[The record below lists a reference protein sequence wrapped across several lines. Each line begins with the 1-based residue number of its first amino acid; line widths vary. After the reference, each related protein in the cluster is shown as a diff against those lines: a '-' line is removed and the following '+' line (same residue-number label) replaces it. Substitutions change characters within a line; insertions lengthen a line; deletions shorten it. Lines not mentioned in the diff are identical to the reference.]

1 MSSPIAIV
9 TDSTSDI
16 PPEMAEERQIHVVP
30 LHIMWGK
37 QTLRDGVDISRQQFY
52 ERLVIE
58 PELPTTSQPAPG
70 EFADVLQRARDA
82 AGAEAVVAVTIS
94 SALSGTYT
102 SAEQAASMVDFPVI
116 LVDSRTASGALGLLV
131 LAIADLRDRGES
143 IAAITEAA
151 KGFIAR
157 TRAAL
162 TVDTLEYLH
171 RSGRVNGVQHW
182 IGSALQIKPILHVVE
197 GAIVPLATARG
208 RQRSLRRMMELFV
221 EWIDPTIPLR
231 VTILHGNSIED
242 ADAYEAELV
251 ERFNPVFI
259 MKVLASA
266 TVGAITGPKAM
277 GLTMLQ

>member
-1 MSSPIAIV
+1 MPSPLAIV

-30 LHIMWGK
+30 LHIMWG
-37 QTLRDGVDISRQQFY
+37 QETLRDGVDISRQEFY
-52 ERLVIE
+52 ERLVVE

-82 AGAEAVVAVTIS
+82 TNAEAVITVTLS
-94 SALSGTYT
+94 SALSGTYS
-102 SAEQAASMVDFPVI
+102 SAEQAARMVDFPVTLI
-116 LVDSRTASGALGLLV
+116 DSRTASGALGLHV
-131 LAIADLRDRGES
+131 LAIADLRDRNES
-143 IAAITEAA
+143 VAAITQAA
-151 KGFIAR
+151 SGFVTR

-171 RSGRVNGVQHW
+171 RSGRVSGARRW

-197 GAIVPLATARG
+197 GSIVPLATARG
-208 RQRSLRRMMELFV
+208 RQRSLRRMMELFTG
-221 EWIDPTIPLR
+221 WIDPAKPLY

-242 ADAYEAELV
+242 ANAYEAELV
-251 ERFNPVFI
+251 ERFQPAFI

-277 GLTMLQ
+277 GLTLLQ